1 MPNEDVFH
9 TRIALQNSVEVSS
22 TREFVR
28 APQFL
33 VEWWIVVGYL
43 VRYNHPMLAEFE
55 GVAV

>member
-33 VEWWIVVGYL
+33 VKWWIVVGYL
-43 VRYNHPMLAEFE
+43 VRYNSPMLAEFE